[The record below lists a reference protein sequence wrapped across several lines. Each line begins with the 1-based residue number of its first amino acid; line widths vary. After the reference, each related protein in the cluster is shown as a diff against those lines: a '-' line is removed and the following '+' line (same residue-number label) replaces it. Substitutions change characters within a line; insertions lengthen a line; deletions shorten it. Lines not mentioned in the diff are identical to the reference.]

1 MKLLT
6 VILSCCAFGMVA
18 ACGVKSSGVRALGP
32 DIYTISVDDLKDTT
46 AKGIALGLA
55 ESHCTAQDKA
65 FLVTHMHKRHQ
76 VRYYYDVTFLCLASG
91 DPRLQNPQYET
102 TSSN

>member
-1 MKLLT
+1 MKLIT
-6 VILSCCAFGMVA
+6 VIVSCCAFVVLT

-32 DIYTISVDDLKDTT
+32 NTFTISVDDLKDST

-55 ESHCTAQDKA
+55 ESHCAEQNKE

-76 VRYYYDVTFLCLASG
+76 LRYYYDVTFLCLELG
-91 DPRLQNPQYET
+91 DPRLENPQYET
-102 TSSN
+102 TSTN